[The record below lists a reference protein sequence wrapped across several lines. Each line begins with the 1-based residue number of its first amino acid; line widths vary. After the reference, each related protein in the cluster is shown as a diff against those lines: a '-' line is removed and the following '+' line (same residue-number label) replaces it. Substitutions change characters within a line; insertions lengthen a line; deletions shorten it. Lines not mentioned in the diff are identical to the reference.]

1 MTAKTDEGKR
11 SLEAQGGW
19 VGSGETVSG
28 DSQVGWWE
36 SEKSYSNTIINIS
49 TQKTRKHIPFL
60 EYKLQEVKHNIW
72 AIRNM
77 VTGHQG
83 GGPPGRG
90 PNSMYKAR
98 DVRAKPRRAQ
108 V

>member
-49 TQKTRKHIPFL
+49 T
-60 EYKLQEVKHNIW
+60 
-72 AIRNM
+72 
-77 VTGHQG
+77 
-83 GGPPGRG
+83 
-90 PNSMYKAR
+90 
-98 DVRAKPRRAQ
+98 
-108 V
+108 

>member
-49 TQKTRKHIPFL
+49 TQKTQKHIPFL

-77 VTGHQG
+77 VTG
-83 GGPPGRG
+83 RG